1 MLNIKQKFLLCL
13 ILLNPPKNFEKKK
26 KEYIL
31 LKLSLVI
38 NYIS

>member
-26 KEYIL
+26 EYIL